1 MHLRLS
7 NLPWRRLRSVTL
19 WLLLGLMA
27 ILLMGNYSRATDQ
40 GQYSNTSD
48 NIRSWFKSVMSPK
61 GVPCCDIS
69 DGHRTDY
76 NMRGDEYWVPIDEK
90 WLPVPAEAIVYNMGN
105 PVGEAVVWYTKYN
118 GNVYIR
124 CFVPGGGV

>member
-1 MHLRLS
+1 MNICAHIFIVASICALS
-7 NLPWRRLRSVTL
+7 LP
-19 WLLLGLMA
+19 A
-27 ILLMGNYSRATDQ
+27 AATDQ
-40 GQYSNTSD
+40 GQYGNVPD
-48 NIRSWFKSVMSPK
+48 HIRSWFKSVQSPK

-76 NMRGDEYWVPIDEK
+76 NMRADEYWVPIDGE
-90 WLPVPAEAIVYNMGN
+90 WLPVPAEAIVYNAGN

-118 GNVYIR
+118 GKAYIR